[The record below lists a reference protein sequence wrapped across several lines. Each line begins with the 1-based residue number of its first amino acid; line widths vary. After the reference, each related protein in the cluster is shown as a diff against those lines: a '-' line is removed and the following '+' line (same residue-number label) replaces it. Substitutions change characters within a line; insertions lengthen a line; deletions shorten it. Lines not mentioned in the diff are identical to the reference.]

1 MSGLKERI
9 ASLSPEKRAQLE
21 KRLLEQRQAAGS
33 AKPILPRGAGDPSPL
48 SFAQQ
53 RLWFLDQLTPGTATY
68 NVAYALRVEGPLDAG
83 ALDQALH
90 AFIGRH
96 EIVRTKL
103 VPIRGNPV
111 PVVAKSWSSSLRV
124 VDLRELSAEAREV
137 EAQRLVVEEA
147 GKPWNFARDLMLRGL
162 LVRLA
167 EEEHVFLHVSHHIAW
182 DLRSKVIFYQELSA
196 LYAAIRG
203 GEAPALPEL
212 PIQYADY
219 ALWQRKLLEGE
230 ALEKLASYWRQQ
242 LDGKPEKLELP
253 IDKPRP
259 PAQSLRGKK
268 LGISLP
274 APLLEAC
281 RALARQSGATLFMT
295 LFAAFDVFLYA
306 LTGALDI
313 SVGSPVAG
321 RNQVEVEG
329 LVGFFINTL
338 VLRVRLEG
346 GVREGEGA
354 AATTPSFREIIGRA
368 RETLLAGIAHQEM
381 PFDKLVEL
389 LRPPR
394 DLSRMPLFQ
403 VNFRVQGASTP
414 PLKLAGAKVTPLD
427 LLDTATSKFDLA
439 LELPATDGVSGYW
452 EYSTDLFEEAT
463 IASFSA
469 ELTELLAALV
479 AAPDA
484 PFASLPVT
492 AALRARYAGRPLG

>member
-1 MSGLKERI
+1 MSGIKERI

-21 KRLLEQRQAAGS
+21 KRLLEQRKAAGA
-33 AKPILPRGAGDPSPL
+33 AKPIRARKEGDPSPL

-68 NVAYALRVEGPLDAG
+68 NVAYALRIEGPLEVS
-83 ALDQALH
+83 ALEQALH
-90 AFIGRH
+90 AIIGRH
-96 EIVRTKL
+96 EVVRTKL

-111 PVVAKSWSSSLRV
+111 PVVAKSWSSSLRL
-124 VDLRELSAEAREV
+124 VDLRDLPEGAREA
-137 EAQRLVVEEA
+137 EAQRLVIEEA
-147 GKPWNFARDLMLRGL
+147 GKPFNFARDLMLRCV

-182 DLRSKVIFYQELSA
+182 DLRSKVIFYQELGA
-196 LYAAIRG
+196 LYAAIRR

-212 PIQYADY
+212 SIQYADY
-219 ALWQRKLLEGE
+219 ALWQRTLLEGE
-230 ALEKLASYWRQQ
+230 ALEKLAAYWKQQ
-242 LDGKPEKLELP
+242 LGGQPDTIELP

-268 LGISLP
+268 LALSLP

-306 LTGALDI
+306 LTGAEDI

-321 RNQVEVEG
+321 RNQVEVEA

-338 VLRVRLEG
+338 VLRVRLAG
-346 GVREGEGA
+346 SGGA
-354 AATTPSFREIIGRA
+354 AAPSFREIIGRA
-368 RETLLAGIAHQEM
+368 RETLLSAIAHQEM

-394 DLSRMPLFQ
+394 DLGRMPLFQ
-403 VNFRVQGASTP
+403 VNFRVQGAAAP
-414 PLKLAGAKVTPLD
+414 PLELAGAKVTPLE

-439 LELPATDGVSGYW
+439 LELPATDGDRGYW

-463 IASFSA
+463 IARFSA
-469 ELTELLAALV
+469 ELTDLLAALV

-484 PFASLPVT
+484 PFAGLPATV
-492 AALRARYAGRPLG
+492 ALRARYATRPLG